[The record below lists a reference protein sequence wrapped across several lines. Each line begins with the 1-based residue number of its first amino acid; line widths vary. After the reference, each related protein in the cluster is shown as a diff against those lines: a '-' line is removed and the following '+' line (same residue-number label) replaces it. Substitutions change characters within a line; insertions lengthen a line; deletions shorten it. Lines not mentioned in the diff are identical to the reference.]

1 MRLDWLLERFAAASE
16 TVAFV
21 HEDRS
26 VTYGQLV
33 DQVAAFELRLADEGV
48 KSGARVVIL
57 GDYTPEAFALVL
69 ALARHGNVVIPLT
82 RESVVELSSAL
93 SISGSDWIFEFA
105 SSPTQPILAR
115 HLVDVDNSMMREFID
130 GGAPGLVFFS
140 SGSSGKPKG
149 ILHDLE
155 RVASKFIKPRSPV
168 VAIPF
173 LMFDHFGGFNTI
185 LAITS
190 SLGTVVSVA
199 ERSVGRICGAI
210 QQYGVSLLP
219 TTPSFL
225 NLLMA
230 ARAHEAFDLSSLRR
244 ITYGTEVMPQTTLD
258 RLARALPGVA
268 LQQTYGLSEVGVLAS
283 KSRDDGSLWMRIGG
297 EGFLTKVVDGILWIK
312 SEYSMVGYLNAPSNF
327 DTEGWFNTQDK
338 VEVDGEYFRILGRV
352 TDLINVGG
360 QKVYPTEIEEVI
372 MTVPNIIDV
381 AVYGEYN
388 ALLGQIIVARVALAE
403 PEALDCVK
411 SLVRQACRAKL
422 AAYKVPAKV
431 VIAKDALYTARHKK
445 SRHAEVPAGSPE

>member
-1 MRLDWLLERFAAASE
+1 
-16 TVAFV
+16 
-21 HEDRS
+21 
-26 VTYGQLV
+26 
-33 DQVAAFELRLADEGV
+33 
-48 KSGARVVIL
+48 
-57 GDYTPEAFALVL
+57 
-69 ALARHGNVVIPLT
+69 
-82 RESVVELSSAL
+82 
-93 SISGSDWIFEFA
+93 
-105 SSPTQPILAR
+105 
-115 HLVDVDNSMMREFID
+115 
-130 GGAPGLVFFS
+130 
-140 SGSSGKPKG
+140 
-149 ILHDLE
+149 
-155 RVASKFIKPRSPV
+155 V

-199 ERSVGRICGAI
+199 ERSVARICGAI
-210 QQYGVSLLP
+210 QRYRVSLLP

-244 ITYGTEVMPQTTLD
+244 ITYGTEVMPQATLD
-258 RLARALPGVA
+258 RLARALPGVV

-297 EGFLTKVVDGILWIK
+297 EGFQTKVVDGILWIK

-327 DTEGWFNTQDK
+327 DAEGWFNTQDK

-360 QKVYPTEIEEVI
+360 QKVYPAEIEEVI
-372 MTVPNIIDV
+372 MTVPNVVDV
-381 AVYGEYN
+381 AVFGESN

-403 PEALDCVK
+403 PEAVDSVK
-411 SLVRQACRAKL
+411 SRIRLACKASL

-431 VIAKDALYTARHKK
+431 VIATDAIYTARYKK
-445 SRHAEVPAGSPE
+445 SRQADPGR